1 MADDDSGGDES
12 TGTVILAGS
21 ANFAIAIAKLV
32 GGLISGST
40 AMLAEAAH
48 SFADTLNQV
57 FLMAALKRSKKP
69 ADAQHPF
76 GYGMERYFWSL
87 IAAVGIFVL
96 GAGYSI
102 YEGIHAILK
111 PEELGSL
118 LISYLVLA
126 MSFLF
131 EGTSWL
137 KAVRQLH
144 GEAKEQGRGTI
155 EHIRTTPDP
164 TAKTVAFEDSAALI
178 GIVLAATGITLHRL
192 TGQGFWDGLA
202 SVLIGLLLVGVA
214 YSLGSQNMNA
224 LIGEALPEDTVS
236 SIRRTIAGSPGIDSV
251 VEVMTMR
258 MSPEEVIVA
267 ARVDL
272 DDDATVDELEEA
284 ADEVERR
291 LREKHPEV
299 RHVFLDPTD
308 EPDELDESG
317 GQGSGTRTRPSDE
330 RTGAPDG
337 ME

>member
-1 MADDDSGGDES
+1 MGEQKTGRDAGHQSGQQSGQKSGGDES
-12 TGTVILAGS
+12 AGTVLLAGS
-21 ANFAIAIAKLV
+21 ANLAIAIAKLV
-32 GGLISGST
+32 GGLVSGST

-102 YEGIHAILK
+102 YEGITSVLH
-111 PEELGSL
+111 PEELGGL
-118 LISYLVLA
+118 LIPFAVLGL
-126 MSFLF
+126 SVLF
-131 EGTSWL
+131 EGASWL

-144 GEAKEQGRGTI
+144 GEAKEKGRGI
-155 EHIRTTPDP
+155 FEHLRITPDP

-178 GIVLAATGITLHRL
+178 GIVLAAAGITLHHF
-192 TGQGFWDGLA
+192 TDQGFWDGAA
-202 SVLIGLLLVGVA
+202 SILIGVLLVVVA
-214 YSLGSQNMNA
+214 YALGQQNKSA
-224 LIGEALPEDTVS
+224 LIGEALTPEAER
-236 SIRRTIAGSPGIDSV
+236 SIRGIIDDSPGIDEV
-251 VEVMTMR
+251 VELLTMR
-258 MSPEEVIVA
+258 LSPDEVLVA

-272 DDDATVDELEEA
+272 DDNAEVNELELA

-291 LREKHPEV
+291 LKREHPEV

-308 EPDELDESG
+308 VRQDSVG
-317 GQGSGTRTRPSDE
+317 
-330 RTGAPDG
+330 
-337 ME
+337 